1 MGISTAFYC
10 LFGTFMVFL
19 IIGLPTFLMGCNQSL
34 STSCVN
40 YDPIA
45 GIVYEYALT
54 KRRCKSCKRCSYH
67 DCYNSYAKFH
77 FGTMT
82 TTSDMNG
89 NTTITYSSSCSLQ
102 TANGVRD
109 RGDALK
115 AAYRWQLD
123 QEYKILHS
131 ISDRSMCKTDGE
143 LMDIWIA
150 GLTFLLLAGLVLL
163 CCVGLA
169 GNVGMEKYKHDRQ
182 LRAEEKTRQDY
193 ERIEREGDEI
203 LQRAQA
209 ILRDYHRVQP
219 IQSDVIDEA
228 SPSTL
233 VNDSNVN
240 KKVVE
245 MNGNSV
251 KSDASSYAVINCEDE
266 DEENGIK
273 QRIP

>member
-1 MGISTAFYC
+1 
-10 LFGTFMVFL
+10 MVFF

-45 GIVYEYALT
+45 GIVYEYALA

-77 FGTMT
+77 FGSMT
-82 TTSDMNG
+82 TTSDING

-123 QEYKILHS
+123 KEYKILHS

-150 GLTFLLLAGLVLL
+150 GLTFLLLAGLVLF

-169 GNVGMEKYKHDRQ
+169 GKVGIEKYKRDRQ
-182 LRAEEKTRQDY
+182 LRAEEKTHQDY
-193 ERIEREGDEI
+193 ARIEREADEV

-209 ILRDYHRVQP
+209 ILRDYHRVHP
-219 IQSDVIDEA
+219 LQSHGIDEA
-228 SPSTL
+228 NQSTL
-233 VNDSNVN
+233 GDDSNVN
-240 KKVVE
+240 QEVVE
-245 MNGNSV
+245 MNGNSDKPDV
-251 KSDASSYAVINCEDE
+251 SSYAVFNCEDG
-266 DEENGIK
+266 DEENGGN
-273 QRIP
+273 